1 MPCAGKPGCI
11 HRIIVSLWLIWYI
24 QCGFSIAHLSIPGTV
39 AHDKCNIFQIFIFLF
54 NFSVQ
59 CCAVPFIYIT
69 VFGENSKQGSVVGR
83 WVGRSDWS

>member
-39 AHDKCNIFQIFIFLF
+39 AHDRCNIFQIFIFFQWCISL
-54 NFSVQ
+54 SSLLLQ
-59 CCAVPFIYIT
+59 LALK
-69 VFGENSKQGSVVGR
+69 KQSR
-83 WVGRSDWS
+83 NQKLDS